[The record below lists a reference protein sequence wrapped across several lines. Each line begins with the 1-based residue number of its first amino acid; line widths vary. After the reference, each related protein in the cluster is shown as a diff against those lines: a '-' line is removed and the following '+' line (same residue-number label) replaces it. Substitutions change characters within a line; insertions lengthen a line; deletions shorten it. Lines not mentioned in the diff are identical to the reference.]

1 MASNKKVASLI
12 EKKRLISKEIEDL
25 QNMCEH
31 KNKTTKS
38 TKEYEASSTFVIR
51 RVCEDCNKI
60 VGMPTQHEIY
70 EFLDGTR

>member
-31 KNKTTKS
+31 KNKVTKS

-60 VGMPTQHEIY
+60 VGMPTQHEIF